1 MTAFILLVIT
11 LFLSLMYIEAILVD
25 YTLNKNRNGLFRTI
39 CRIVLPILWSLFFYL
54 IHVK

>member
-1 MTAFILLVIT
+1 MMAFILLAIT

-25 YTLNKNRNGLFRTI
+25 YKSKGNRNGLFRTI

-54 IHVK
+54 IHVQ